1 MNIIIPMMRMYLNYS
16 TESRIKCFRA
26 AFISNNYIYKYFW
39 YEASNELLSLPG
51 LHTLDLDFD

>member
-1 MNIIIPMMRMYLNYS
+1 MYLNYS